1 MEVMLRVLFEYM
13 QVKEAGFKDLC
24 YANTVIATI
33 FSLQHGTCISTYCA
47 VVIFYSVLYFRSLSR
62 LVLTRTVKCS
72 KTARS
77 FTPPIL
83 NMSDR
88 AKWWGFPKFILRM

>member
-33 FSLQHGTCISTYCA
+33 FSLQHGTCISTYCV

-77 FTPPIL
+77 GHSHPLFSTCQTGL
-83 NMSDR
+83 SGGDFRN
-88 AKWWGFPKFILRM
+88 LY